1 MEQARE
7 ALKKLNVFAEMLNV
21 PNHRA
26 ADQAI
31 EPLAAPARMNRR
43 YGSADYGI

>member
-1 MEQARE
+1 MEQTRE
-7 ALKKLNVFAEMLNV
+7 ALKKLNVFAGMPDV

-26 ADQAI
+26 ANQAI
-31 EPLAAPARMNRR
+31 EPPGRHTRMNRR